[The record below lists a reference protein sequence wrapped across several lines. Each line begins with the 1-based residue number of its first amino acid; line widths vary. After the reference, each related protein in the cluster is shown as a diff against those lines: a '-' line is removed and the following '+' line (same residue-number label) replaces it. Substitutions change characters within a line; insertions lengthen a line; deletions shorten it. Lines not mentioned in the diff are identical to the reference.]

1 MDSRGWYGLGRYLP
15 SVYLNSAGRH
25 PALHLRYCCTAL
37 EVLHSSVG
45 FSIGHLE
52 FRRYMFAHPFTL
64 SSSNI
69 KIVFA
74 SVVTAILVLDY
85 WVIRKKAWKIPD
97 LYKGGP
103 EYIYWYWHGINLRAW
118 SVYII
123 TVIPSLPGL
132 VLSIMGKTD
141 SNAVKIY
148 QITYLFGVSLG
159 SILYFAI
166 NRIFPPGGLGVDEG
180 FDGMEVVEGVE
191 VADDSGRG
199 SGSSTPAKGPVLS
212 EERIDGVF

>member
-1 MDSRGWYGLGRYLP
+1 M
-15 SVYLNSAGRH
+15 
-25 PALHLRYCCTAL
+25 AL
-37 EVLHSSVG
+37 
-45 FSIGHLE
+45 
-52 FRRYMFAHPFTL
+52 
-64 SSSNI
+64 SNTR
-69 KIVFA
+69 IVFA

-132 VLSIMGKTD
+132 VMSIMGKTN

-148 QITYLFGVSLG
+148 QITYIFGISLG
-159 SILYFAI
+159 GVLYFAV
-166 NRIFPPGGLGVDEG
+166 NKIFPPAGLGIDEG
-180 FDGMEVVEGVE
+180 FDGLEVMDGVE
-191 VADDSGRG
+191 VPIIGGKSSGNT
-199 SGSSTPAKGPVLS
+199 TPTKGPVLS
-212 EERIDGVF
+212 EDRVDSDLKV

>member
-1 MDSRGWYGLGRYLP
+1 MG
-15 SVYLNSAGRH
+15 
-25 PALHLRYCCTAL
+25 
-37 EVLHSSVG
+37 
-45 FSIGHLE
+45 
-52 FRRYMFAHPFTL
+52 
-64 SSSNI
+64 
-69 KIVFA
+69 IVFA

-148 QITYLFGVSLG
+148 QITYIFGISLG
-159 SILYFAI
+159 GILYFSV
-166 NRIFPPGGLGVDEG
+166 NKIFPPDGLGINEG
-180 FDGMEVVEGVE
+180 FDGLEVMDGVE
-191 VADDSGRG
+191 VPIDGGKS
-199 SGSSTPAKGPVLS
+199 SGSTTPTKVPVLS
-212 EERIDGVF
+212 EDRLDSDLKV